1 MSEIAVTRSPL
12 VVVISGPSGV
22 GKSTVVDHLFG
33 RIEGMRRS
41 ISVTTRRPRG
51 GERDGDAYY
60 FVSVDEFERRR
71 NEGELLEWAEV
82 HGNLYGTPARFV
94 DEELGKGTGVILEID
109 VQGGVSVKEK
119 RPEAVLVFLL
129 PPTIAELERRLRG
142 RGTDTKEIIARRL
155 ANARRELE
163 YYTRY
168 DYAVV
173 NDTVGT
179 AVEDIVN
186 IVRAESL
193 RLSRTAID
201 IAY

>member
-1 MSEIAVTRSPL
+1 VSGIGVTRKPFI
-12 VVVISGPSGV
+12 VVISGPSGV
-22 GKSTVVDHLFG
+22 GKSTVVDNLLE
-33 RIEGMRRS
+33 RVEGMRRS

-60 FVSVDEFERRR
+60 FVSVEEFERRR
-71 NEGELLEWAEV
+71 DDGELLEWAEV

-94 DEELGKGTGVILEID
+94 DEEAGKGTGVILEID
-109 VQGGVSVKEK
+109 VQGGVSVKDR

-129 PPTIAELERRLRG
+129 PPSMGELERRLRG
-142 RGTDTKEIIARRL
+142 RGTDGEGIIARRL

-163 YYTRY
+163 FYARY

-173 NDTVGT
+173 NDTVDT
-179 AVEDIVN
+179 AVEDIVS
-186 IVRAESL
+186 IVRAESM
-193 RLSRTAID
+193 RLSRTDID